1 MMQNT
6 HTLAEIYGTFRLL
19 KQSIKDGEPGR
30 GADIHILRDIDL
42 SLRQALV
49 IAWLQEHK
57 DSIYTIAQ
65 MGIEIGMDEDTVRT
79 VIDSLLEMKFL
90 TREGPDIDVDDAI
103 EFKILDIQ
111 AMKASG
117 MIKSWREYYDYG
129 KTKKDDNESEED
141 EYVSD
146 KHFFKIPSLVSDLY
160 GNPIEENEF
169 DDSSDFNLENESE
182 EFEFPEDDND
192 PI

>member
-1 MMQNT
+1 MQNT

-30 GADIHILRDIDL
+30 GADIHLLRDIDL

-57 DSIYTIAQ
+57 DSIFTTAQ
-65 MGIEIGMDEDTVRT
+65 MGNELGMDEDTAQA

-90 TREGPDIDVDDAI
+90 IREGQDIDVDDAI
-103 EFKILDIQ
+103 EFRILDIQ
-111 AMKASG
+111 AMKATG
-117 MIKSWREYYDYG
+117 MITSWREYDGYG
-129 KTKKDDNESEED
+129 KTKKVENDDEED
-141 EYVSD
+141 DDASD
-146 KHFFKIPSLVSDLY
+146 EHFFKVPSLVSDLY

-182 EFEFPEDDND
+182 ELEFPEDDDN